1 MKKQIDSKKIYFSI
15 KNGFLLALACIFSPF
30 SLSEVTL
37 DGSMGTTGSLVGPDY
52 QITEDLG
59 QRTGGNLFHSF
70 GQFNINSAESATF
83 SGSADIKNVIS
94 RVTGGQT
101 STIDGAFRSTIPGA
115 NVYFL
120 NPSGVIFGEN
130 ASLDVQGSFHASTA
144 DYLKFKDGVKFE
156 TGLAKANPILTTA
169 SPEAFGFLNNTPASI
184 SVSGGNNKVLKV
196 PEDETLSLIGGD
208 LNIEDRSLYAPSGQI
223 ILASA
228 GSTGEVVMNESG
240 IGTSSFTKGG
250 SIHLSH
256 TQDNPVTIINDTMQ
270 IADIDVSADSA
281 GSVVIRG
288 GQMVMNNANIWSQT
302 TNGDGGGIDIGLA
315 GDLTIKGVAEIPN
328 VERTPQSGITSST
341 TGEGKAGNI
350 RLNVDKLKLT
360 HDTHVYSTSRSSGNG
375 GDLFINTNSILLEGN
390 PSKAVPKVLT
400 DTQASGNAGII
411 NINANDEL
419 KINHGAF
426 IRSFTTDNGDAG
438 SITINTD
445 SLEAHDKTQ
454 INIKTTES
462 STGDSGD
469 LTINATN
476 SINLNSDVFIDN
488 QTSGKG
494 QSGNL
499 NLNTDSLKI
508 DNSIINTSTS
518 NSGDSGDLTIT
529 TNDLEVINKGII
541 RNSIDEEATGNSGNI
556 SIKATNS
563 ISLSGGGA
571 IFNQTSGKGDSGNIM
586 ITSDKL
592 DVRNN
597 FSIFSNASSSGN
609 AGDLFIDTN
618 ELKVINNGSIINGTD
633 KKTTGNS
640 GNISI
645 NATNSISLS
654 DHGSISNTTWGKGD
668 SGNIIMT
675 SDKLDVRN
683 GFSIFT
689 GATSSGNGGDL
700 FVDSNEIVLTN
711 DEAVLFR
718 SSDERPQTGI
728 RTSLIEIGDNGN
740 ATGNSGNLSIIADHL
755 IVSNGADISIL
766 NSGEGNSGDLLVN
779 SDNILL
785 TTSFDAN
792 TDRHILRGGIKIN
805 IAAEN
810 SKNTGNLTINSK
822 NLVVENGTTIN
833 SGNSGSGT
841 TGNILINSDNILLSG
856 NRGEI
861 NTTGIINRNDS
872 NGSLGTLTVNSK
884 NLQIDNGAVISA
896 STLGEGHG
904 GDININSELITLS
917 GEDSDIDSQSVFSVG
932 DAGDIFI
939 TTTLLKMTDGA
950 GISTGT
956 AGFGLGGKI
965 DVKAKTISLSGANTE
980 ISTRSLI
987 PSSRNAGDL
996 TINSQQLVVHDR
1008 AAISTTT
1015 NSLGVSSFLE
1025 VVAEHPQKF
1034 ADIDLSTLP
1043 LDEYKNSFGNGGK
1056 LSITTDSLEIYEKG
1070 IISASTSSPGQG
1082 GELLINANDIV
1093 VNDSEIRAIS
1103 VPEDVDIIGD
1113 SDISKSGNINLTVN
1127 NSLTLE
1133 NNGSISVKTNKANA
1147 GEITI
1152 KGKNTLQLS
1161 NSEISTSVAN
1171 AEGNGG
1177 NITIDSPLVSLSN
1190 SQIVAQ
1196 AKRGKGGNITAPGIL
1211 FLSPKSIVSAS
1222 SELST
1227 GGELNLK
1234 PDTNISGS
1242 IAVLPES
1249 LLNVSEQLNDRCNNR
1264 SGKST
1269 NSFVVK
1275 GKGGIPLSPEKPV
1288 SSDFMDFLP
1297 TTDSPR
1303 NGLKNRSSHHANNN
1317 YQLSS
1322 LSVDCVLSSSAGK
1335 YFVRNE

>member
-1 MKKQIDSKKIYFSI
+1 MKKQISSKKIYFTV
-15 KNGFLLALACIFSPF
+15 KNGLLLAVACIFSPF
-30 SLSEVTL
+30 AYSEVTL
-37 DGSMGTTGSLVGPDY
+37 DGSMGTTGSLAGPDY

-59 QRTGGNLFHSF
+59 QRAGGNLFHSF

-83 SGSADIKNVIS
+83 SGSVGIKNVIS

-130 ASLDVQGSFHASTA
+130 ATLDVQGSFHASTA

-169 SPEAFGFLNNTPASI
+169 SPEAFGFLNNAPASI
-184 SVSGGNNKVLKV
+184 SVSGGNNKILKV
-196 PEDETLSLIGGD
+196 PENATLSLIGGD
-208 LNIEDRSLYAPSGQI
+208 ISIEDRSLYAPSGQV

-250 SIHLSH
+250 NIHLSH
-256 TQDNPVTIINDTMQ
+256 AQDNPVTIINDAIQ
-270 IADIDVSADSA
+270 IADIDVRADSA

-302 TNGDGGGIDIGLA
+302 TNGEGGDIDIGLA

-328 VERTPQSGITSST
+328 VEITPQSGITSST

-350 RLNVDKLKLT
+350 RLNIDKLKLT

-400 DTQASGNAGII
+400 DTQASGNAGSIT
-411 NINANDEL
+411 INANDEL

-426 IRSFTTDNGDAG
+426 IRSYTTDNGDAG
-438 SITINTD
+438 SITINTN

-476 SINLNSDVFIDN
+476 SINLNNGVSIGN
-488 QTSGKG
+488 ATSGKG

-508 DNSIINTSTS
+508 NNSIINTSTS

-529 TNDLEVINKGII
+529 TDDLELINKGFII
-541 RNSIDEEATGNSGNI
+541 NSIDEKATGNSGNI
-556 SIKATNS
+556 NIKATSS
-563 ISLSGGGA
+563 ISLSDVGA
-571 IFNQTSGKGDSGNIM
+571 IFNQTEGKGDSGKIM

-592 DVRNN
+592 DVRNKS
-597 FSIFSNASSSGN
+597 SISSNASSSGN
-609 AGDLFIDTN
+609 AGDLFIHTN
-618 ELKVINNGSIINGTD
+618 ELEVINNGSIINSTE
-633 KKTTGNS
+633 KEATGNS

-654 DHGSISNTTWGKGD
+654 DHGSISNMTLGKGD
-668 SGNIIMT
+668 SGNIIIT

-683 GFSIFT
+683 DFSIFT
-689 GATSSGNGGDL
+689 SATSSGNGGDL

-718 SSDERPQTGI
+718 SSDERPLTGI
-728 RTSLIEIGDNGN
+728 RTSLLEIGDNGA

-755 IVSNGADISIL
+755 IVGNGADISIM
-766 NSGEGNSGDLLVN
+766 NSGKGNSGDLLVN
-779 SDNILL
+779 ADNILL

-792 TDRHILRGGIKIN
+792 TDIRVIRGGIKYFT
-805 IAAEN
+805 AEN
-810 SKNTGNLTINSK
+810 NGNTGNLTINSK

-833 SGNSGSGT
+833 FGYSGAGKSGD
-841 TGNILINSDNILLSG
+841 LVINSDNILLSG

-861 NTTGIINRNDS
+861 NTTGILNRNHS

-884 NLQIDNGAVISA
+884 NLQVDNGAVISA
-896 STLGEGHG
+896 STNGEGHG
-904 GDININSELITLS
+904 GDININSESITLS
-917 GEDSDIDSQSVFSVG
+917 GEGSDIDSATLFSVG
-932 DAGDIFI
+932 DAGDILINTSFL
-939 TTTLLKMTDGA
+939 TMTDGA

-956 AGFGLGGKI
+956 AGFGLGGYI
-965 DVKAKTISLSGANTE
+965 EVNAKTISLSGANTE
-980 ISTRSLI
+980 ISTRSLK

-996 TINSQQLVVHDR
+996 TINSQRLIVHDG
-1008 AAISTTT
+1008 AAISATT

-1025 VVAEHPQKF
+1025 VVAEYLQEF

-1082 GELLINANDIV
+1082 GELLINADDIV
-1093 VNDSEIRAIS
+1093 INDSEIRAIS
-1103 VPEDVDIIGD
+1103 VPEDIDIIEG
-1113 SDISKSGNINLTVN
+1113 SDIAKSGDINITVN

-1133 NNGSISVKTNKANA
+1133 NNGSISVETNKANA
-1147 GEITI
+1147 GEIKI
-1152 KGKNTLQLS
+1152 NGNNTLQLN
-1161 NSEISTSVAN
+1161 NSKISTSVAN
-1171 AEGNGG
+1171 SEGNGG

-1190 SQIVAQ
+1190 SQIIAQ
-1196 AKRGKGGNITAPGIL
+1196 AKRGNGGNITAPGIL
-1211 FLSPKSIVSAS
+1211 FLSPKSIISAS
-1222 SELST
+1222 SEVST

-1264 SGKST
+1264 SGKSA
-1269 NSFVVK
+1269 NSFVIK
-1275 GKGGIPLSPEKPV
+1275 GKGGIPLSPDKPV
-1288 SSDFMDFLP
+1288 SSDFIDFLP
-1297 TTDSPR
+1297 VPNSSH
-1303 NGLKNRSSHHANNN
+1303 NGLKNKSSHQVNNN

-1322 LSVDCVLSSSAGK
+1322 LSVGCVLPLVQLSNFK
-1335 YFVRNE
+1335 EMDE